1 MTRPSLALIMRRL
14 PFAARLI
21 TVIGLVLLSGV
32 LGAVFAGMQSGPAAT
47 AWWWPA
53 AGVAVAAV
61 VTADRRSRFWVL
73 LGIAAVTAAASASA
87 GRGPAFV
94 VLGAIGAAFEVWI
107 VATAVAP

>member
-61 VTADRRSRFWVL
+61 VTADRRRCCWASR
-73 LGIAAVTAAASASA
+73 
-87 GRGPAFV
+87 R
-94 VLGAIGAAFEVWI
+94 
-107 VATAVAP
+107 